1 MLVLSATYMS
11 SLKELVDQDQLDRLL
26 VRTIGFL
33 IQSENISPTLR
44 ADARIL
50 TEIYKKIFGRAPD
63 LRRATK
69 VSSQTPS
76 MNSQTPSLS
85 SQTPSL
91 SSHTTSMSF
100 P

>member
-1 MLVLSATYMS
+1 VPLREAHAGSVAAQAW
-11 SLKELVDQDQLDRLL
+11 SLTTQAGSLAVHAGSLAAHFGDQDQLDRLL

-69 VSSQTPS
+69 VSSQKKK
-76 MNSQTPSLS
+76 
-85 SQTPSL
+85 
-91 SSHTTSMSF
+91 
-100 P
+100 